1 VRSREVVTRWLAA
14 SPATR
19 VGGPVAALL
28 LGVSGLFGGLDHV
41 PLADRVDDVKPG
53 TEVTVQPFALTLK
66 RAVVVDEIEGVV
78 SPVTPGNHLMM
89 VLLDAENLSK
99 ESLDTYLLSPV
110 SRAKS
115 YMNRNLVVLDDRLN
129 PDSPS
134 VYDADSN
141 AVVSLLSPGLT
152 YRLAVVWEFGGAV
165 PDQLPMGLA
174 KLTLRGNTISPTAA
188 QSAAPRKAMPAS
200 PRLTSTGQC
209 RSRSRAAPTSTLAAS
224 RTNSRAEPTATAYPA
239 RRPRAAADGT

>member
-41 PLADRVDDVKPG
+41 PLADRVGDVKPG
-53 TEVTVQPFALTLK
+53 AEVTVQPFALTLK

-78 SPVTPGNHLMM
+78 SPVTPGNHLMT

-99 ESLDTYLLSPV
+99 ESLGTYLLSPV

-115 YMNRNLVVLDDRLN
+115 YMNRNLVVLDDRLS
-129 PDSPS
+129 PDSTS

-152 YRLAVVWEFGGAV
+152 YHLAVVWEFGGAV
-165 PDQLPMGLA
+165 NPA
-174 KLTLRGNTISPTAA
+174 LT
-188 QSAAPRKAMPAS
+188 
-200 PRLTSTGQC
+200 
-209 RSRSRAAPTSTLAAS
+209 
-224 RTNSRAEPTATAYPA
+224 
-239 RRPRAAADGT
+239 